1 VGTVAGWTILR
12 IKQLAGG
19 DKAATVVKV
28 ASTLKTV
35 QRAVTAI
42 AAANLK
48 DKASINGGG
57 DIKQQ
62 AAVEPTSATAREW

>member
-1 VGTVAGWTILR
+1 
-12 IKQLAGG
+12 
-19 DKAATVVKV
+19 V
-28 ASTLKTV
+28 ASTLETV

-48 DKASINGGG
+48 DKASINGVG

-62 AAVEPTSATAREW
+62 AAVEPTSATAHEW